1 MFSQKI
7 ASLEARIARL
17 EQHIRRVASK
27 DDSFSNLVNMI
38 ANTAKSVLP
47 HHKINEVDS
56 NVDTHGGEAKRGFIL
71 LANGLDQV
79 SLIVVISKNGKG
91 GYISGSAS
99 FTGHDPKKPDF
110 SSLDLEV
117 RINFKEDGTVDLSLL
132 HEFKTE
138 FQKALVQRERREKVL
153 KKYWSVPL

>member
-7 ASLEARIARL
+7 ASLEARLARL
-17 EQHIRRVASK
+17 EHHIRRVASK
-27 DDSFSNLVNMI
+27 DDSFSNFVHMI

-47 HHKINEVDS
+47 HHKIEEIDS
-56 NVDTHGGEAKRGFIL
+56 NVETYGPEAKRGFIL

-79 SLIVVISKNGKG
+79 SLIVIISKHGKG

-110 SSLDLEV
+110 SSLGLEV
-117 RINFKEDGTVDLSLL
+117 RFNLKEDGTVDLSVL

-138 FQKALVQRERREKVL
+138 FQRALVDRERREQVL
-153 KKYWSVPL
+153 KKYWSV

>member
-1 MFSQKI
+1 MFNQKI
-7 ASLEARIARL
+7 ASLEARLARL
-17 EQHIRRVASK
+17 EHHIRRIASQ
-27 DDSFSNLVNMI
+27 DDSFSKLVIMI
-38 ANTAKSVLP
+38 ANTAKSALP
-47 HHKINEVDS
+47 HHTIKEVDS
-56 NVDTHGGEAKRGFIL
+56 NVETYGGEAKRGFIL